1 MNTYVGGLI
10 QVRQPRKQLPRCRP
24 RLPHRPTTTETE
36 HVTGLAKPFQ
46 AAGNGKKRAA
56 PLTSRSGRCR
66 QGREGTCDVWYSW
79 LVGLWVG
86 LGGAALYAAGP
97 RLNTVF

>member
-1 MNTYVGGLI
+1 MSTE
-10 QVRQPRKQLPRCRP
+10 
-24 RLPHRPTTTETE
+24 TTAPTE

-66 QGREGTCDVWYSW
+66 QGREGTWDVWYSW
-79 LVGLWVG
+79 LVGL
-86 LGGAALYAAGP
+86 GGCAALYAAGP